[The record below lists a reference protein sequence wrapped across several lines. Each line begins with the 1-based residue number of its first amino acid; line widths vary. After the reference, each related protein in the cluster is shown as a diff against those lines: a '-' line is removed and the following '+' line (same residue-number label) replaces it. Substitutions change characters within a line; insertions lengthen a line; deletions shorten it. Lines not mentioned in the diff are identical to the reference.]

1 MSPMLQTFGSVFR
14 PDEAG
19 LDLTMEAPRPSAF
32 RAALGGRS
40 FGGGLYRI
48 HTQESASRTGR
59 DVLAAFPGAPAGS
72 VAYGF
77 DWLGRQFCAVSDEP
91 SATTVMLEPG
101 TGEVL
106 EIPVPFASIHDEEF
120 APHGDAALAADFF
133 AQYLANGGQ
142 PPSFTEC
149 IGYEKPLFLGGVDAV
164 ANLRLQDVDVYWEV
178 SAQLISRVRGLP
190 AGTRLDEIEL
200 R

>member
-1 MSPMLQTFGSVFR
+1 METFGSVFR

-19 LDLTMEAPRPSAF
+19 LGLSVDDLRPSAF
-32 RAALGGRS
+32 RAALGGHS

-48 HTQESASRTGR
+48 HTGESAEEIRREFPT
-59 DVLAAFPGAPAGS
+59 AFPGAPLSAI
-72 VAYGF
+72 AYGF

-106 EIPVPFASIHDEEF
+106 EIPVPFEAIHDEEF
-120 APHGDAALAADFF
+120 AHYGDAALAADFF
-133 AQYLANGGQ
+133 AQYLASGGQ
-142 PPSFTEC
+142 APRFTEC
-149 IGYEKPLFLGGVDAV
+149 VGYETPLFLGGLDGVQ
-164 ANLRLQDVDVYWEV
+164 NLRLQDMDVYWNV
-178 SAQLISRVRGLP
+178 TVQLISRVRGLP
-190 AGTRLDEIEL
+190 AGTRIDEIDL